1 MEGLIYM
8 ADNLKFDVIVCG
20 GGTSGTAA
28 AVASARAGAK
38 TLIIER
44 LGALGGQMNVFGPPG
59 FSYAHLFNRRGEQI
73 IAGFAEEMH
82 SRLLKENHA
91 VPHSDSNN
99 VYRRNT
105 GYTFSFVD
113 PEWWGLDIFRVM
125 VENDVTLLLH
135 TLVVDV
141 VKDGDKVTGVAIE
154 NAAGRS
160 MIEGKIVI
168 DCTGEGD
175 IAVRAGCDYELLPR
189 ELNEPHSI
197 CFTMDGVDWDEFMTY
212 LKDNPQEFIIKG
224 ADSLTEDEKIA
235 NLRKLTDPTD
245 IGEIMGFFSILE
257 ELLPKGEWHPY
268 AGMGFFMAPRPD
280 GGDHGVVEAHFQHS
294 AQVPNLWSCDPWDL
308 TKGEIEARRQV
319 MICAKAFKNHVPGFK
334 KAYIVKVGTELRLR
348 DGRRIMGDYK
358 LKGADVVSGKRF
370 YDCIGKSAFPA
381 GAVHTADNHTL
392 ASSVQSGEV
401 GGVVANEGSHDIPY
415 RCLVPLK
422 VENFLVAGK
431 HVSTERAAYLRFLMQ
446 TVVTGQA
453 AGAAAGLCVK
463 KGVSPRELEAE
474 NHVQDLQ
481 TFLRTQGVI
490 LDGVH

>member
-1 MEGLIYM
+1 MSS
-8 ADNLKFDVIVCG
+8 NLSFDVIICG

-28 AVASARAGAK
+28 AVAAARMGAK
-38 TLIIER
+38 TLLIER

-59 FSYAHLFNRRGEQI
+59 FSYAHLFNPRGEQV

-82 SRLLKENHA
+82 ARLLKDNHA
-91 VPHSDSNN
+91 YPHNDNDN
-99 VYRRNT
+99 VYRRGT

-113 PEWWGLDIFRVM
+113 PEWWGLEIFRVM
-125 VENDVTLLLH
+125 EEEGITLLLH

-141 VKDGDKVTGVAIE
+141 AKSGDTVTGVIVE

-160 MIEGKIVI
+160 TIDAKIVI

-189 ELNEPHSI
+189 ELNEPHSL
-197 CFTMDGVDWDEFMTY
+197 CFTMDGVDWDEFMAY
-212 LKDNPQEFIIKG
+212 MKENPLDFQLRG
-224 ADSLTEDEKIA
+224 APGLSEEEKIE
-235 NLRKLTDPTD
+235 NLRKITNPVEY
-245 IGEIMGFFSILE
+245 GEIMGFTSILE
-257 ELLPKGEWHPY
+257 QLLPRGEWHDC

-280 GGDHGVVEAHFQHS
+280 GGDNGVVQAHFQHS

-319 MICAKAFKNHVPGFK
+319 LIAAKAFKKYVPGFK

-358 LKGADVVSGKRF
+358 LTGADVVAGADF
-370 YDCIGKSAFPA
+370 YDAIGRSAFPA
-381 GAVHTADNHTL
+381 GAVHVASNDTL
-392 ASSVQSGEV
+392 GSSIQPGET
-401 GGVVANEGSHDIPY
+401 GGVVRDGGSHQIPY
-415 RCLVPLK
+415 RILVPLK
-422 VENFLVAGK
+422 VENLLVGGK
-431 HVSTERAAYLRFLMQ
+431 HVSADRAAYLRFLQ
-446 TVVTGQA
+446 ETVVTGQA

-463 KGVSPRELEAE
+463 RGVTPRQLEAQE
-474 NHVQDLQ
+474 YITELQ
-481 TFLRTQGVI
+481 AFLRTQGVI